1 MSIVNYQL
9 INEFHRCENCAQ
21 IYWKG
26 SHYTRLQNFINEI
39 MMNSHS

>member
-1 MSIVNYQL
+1 M

>member
-1 MSIVNYQL
+1 MY
-9 INEFHRCENCAQ
+9 NEFHRCENCAQ

-39 MMNSHS
+39 MGNSHS